1 MWRTPISK
9 PHGMEAFCILPPER
23 PKTNRPNGKL
33 AMRFVSFFHP
43 FALHCFRHA
52 PEYGHANQKQNSKSE
67 KKEYSPHIVF
77 EKPPRPDA
85 FASGLAARLQCD
97 LIIFTVH
104 FDNPLRLFAFS
115 GFSDLQRVFSVAVFR
130 RVEHRRVFF
139 PFGGFYRLYLL
150 NNLFRCKR

>member
-52 PEYGHANQKQNSKSE
+52 PEYGHGNQKQNGNSE

-85 FASGLAARLQCD
+85 FASGRAACECGLLTCFCCFRTAEQPNRAACL
-97 LIIFTVH
+97 
-104 FDNPLRLFAFS
+104 S
-115 GFSDLQRVFSVAVFR
+115 GF
-130 RVEHRRVFF
+130 HRFATGVSRYRIPTGRTSPGLW
-139 PFGGFYRLYLL
+139 PFWRLLPA
-150 NNLFRCKR
+150 

>member
-1 MWRTPISK
+1 
-9 PHGMEAFCILPPER
+9 MEAFCILPPER

-52 PEYGHANQKQNSKSE
+52 PEYGHGNQKQNGNSE
-67 KKEYSPHIVF
+67 KKEYSPHIVLKTRRAPMPLLQDGRLVSVAYLLVF
-77 EKPPRPDA
+77 VASVLLNNPIGLLA
-85 FASGLAARLQCD
+85 FPG
-97 LIIFTVH
+97 FT
-104 FDNPLRLFAFS
+104 
-115 GFSDLQRVFSVAVFR
+115 DLQRVFPATVFR

-150 NNLFRCKR
+150 NNLFRFKR